1 MEFTKIVIENG
12 VVTETPLTEEELA
25 QREIDIKKSE
35 EQQALLIEQF
45 RAQAYREESDPLF
58 FKAQRGEAT
67 TEEWLAKVEEIRA
80 RFPSPESPAEE

>member
-1 MEFTKIVIENG
+1 MELVNFTIKDG
-12 VVTETPLTEEELA
+12 VVTEVPVTEEELA
-25 QREIDIKKSE
+25 QREIDRKDAE
-35 EQQALLIEQF
+35 ERQSRMIEQL
-45 RAQAYREESDPLF
+45 RAQAYREEADPLF